1 MKNDIKKWITKDGEQ
16 FLKKIGIK
24 EGQVVLDFGCGEG
37 HYTIPAAK
45 IVGEKGKVYALDKD
59 ILKLSRL
66 NDLASLWVLGN
77 TETLNQDSAIPIQ
90 DHLIDIILCYDVIHY
105 QDRMKRT
112 ALYNEIHRVLKNDG
126 VLSVYPKHYKQDYP
140 LDSLADMEIEDIVR
154 EIERSSFKL
163 KENFFEVLLHDDY
176 YNKGIILNFI
186 PVNEK
191 CVFR

>member
-186 PVNEK
+186 PVNE
-191 CVFR
+191 